1 MKNAFRLLS
10 FLAMILAFP
19 YEGKPAISTPTT
31 HVAAVQ
37 VSINEIG
44 SEREKVHRKANRRQL
59 KQWIKAALTNEAAI
73 SFGGMA
79 LLLVLSSGLV
89 FLFMPSFAML
99 GVAFYVAA
107 IFLGVLGIG
116 RDKSKVAAIAALT
129 ICLLPLLLFAAFFI
143 SCEISGNCFD

>member
-1 MKNAFRLLS
+1 
-10 FLAMILAFP
+10 
-19 YEGKPAISTPTT
+19 
-31 HVAAVQ
+31 
-37 VSINEIG
+37 
-44 SEREKVHRKANRRQL
+44 
-59 KQWIKAALTNEAAI
+59 
-73 SFGGMA
+73 
-79 LLLVLSSGLV
+79 
-89 FLFMPSFAML
+89 MPSFAML